1 MGPLAAPVLPA
12 AHTVAQTQ
20 GRPSLLQLD
29 VKLSPGRAVS
39 TPWAAGCRQTLPRA
53 LWTGSQVSRADAPW
67 RQPSEWER
75 PGDTGDGGAVPR
87 SPCCGVCAGAAHAG
101 HSLPLDHVGRREKPA
116 FWAGGRDEGTRA
128 LALGNVG
135 PGARASARG
144 KGRAR
149 PRSGAGE
156 EEKAR
161 AGWLLQE
168 RVRWGPQTQR
178 GLPAGPRLL
187 AGRPGHRGGPCRSV
201 MPPRPRPAVPSSAAS
216 PGASAGGFPMAR
228 SETLAVGMRCS
239 LGLSYCV

>member
-1 MGPLAAPVLPA
+1 MP
-12 AHTVAQTQ
+12 
-20 GRPSLLQLD
+20 
-29 VKLSPGRAVS
+29 PG
-39 TPWAAGCRQTLPRA
+39 
-53 LWTGSQVSRADAPW
+53 

-75 PGDTGDGGAVPR
+75 PGDTGGGGRCPGTHTHA

-116 FWAGGRDEGTRA
+116 FRAGGRDEGTRA

-156 EEKAR
+156 EEKAS

-201 MPPRPRPAVPSSAAS
+201 MPPRPRPAVSSSAAS